1 LSTEARVTEL
11 QKLAESL
18 QEKYDTTFNEQQG
31 LEADLEAA
39 NDLIDRLRA
48 NVAESE
54 KHNRNGARRYA
65 DQVGGESCIT
75 FDTNTSRRRRS
86 RQSALSTRP
95 SCSTCSS
102 G

>member
-1 LSTEARVTEL
+1 M
-11 QKLAESL
+11 
-18 QEKYDTTFNEQQG
+18 QEKYDTAFSEQQG

-65 DQVGGESCIT
+65 DQVGGESRLHRV
-75 FDTNTSRRRRS
+75 S
-86 RQSALSTRP
+86 QSTLTLAGEGVR
-95 SCSTCSS
+95 